1 MRQAACISALLAL
14 GGGLGLGCGEEPVDD
29 AQPAG
34 WDDELRLA
42 TLPDLDDD
50 PKVVELELEAREEG
64 FELVEAG
71 ATRLWSY
78 AGSLP
83 GPLIRAKVGDRL
95 VVRFTN
101 HLPEPTTIH
110 WHGLRISA
118 AMDGVP
124 DHPHPPVAPGESFV
138 YDFVL
143 PDAGTYWYHPHFHSA
158 AQLGNGLYGALVVDP
173 AEAEPEG
180 LGDEVVLVL
189 SDVGIADDGSLK
201 DAEAGGDLAGLF
213 GREGNVLL
221 VNGRVQPTLGARIGK
236 RQRWRIVNAAKSRY
250 FQLELAGHTFT
261 QIGND
266 GGFLG
271 APVELDRVL
280 VVPGQRA
287 DVVVTPTGAP
297 GQELELRWIPYDRGY
312 GSSEFRDPE
321 TLMKIALSDQPA
333 VTSPAL
339 PDTRRAI
346 EAIDPTG
353 ATRIEIELTST
364 QISDNEIELGID
376 GVPGWQAAPLRATV
390 GETQLWSV
398 TNTIDWAHPF
408 HLHGFFFQEVDRE
421 GTPLEPRAWRDTLD
435 VARDETKHFLV
446 RYDHRPGTWMFHC
459 HVLDHSDMGMMGMIQ
474 LDD

>member
-1 MRQAACISALLAL
+1 MASARRAEISTRAAPAARASRLCQAASVSALLAL
-14 GGGLGLGCGEEPVDD
+14 GAGLGFGCGDEPGDD

-34 WDDELRLA
+34 WDAELRLT

-50 PKVVELELEAREEG
+50 PRVVSLELEAREEG

-95 VVRFTN
+95 VVHFTN

-143 PDAGTYWYHPHFHSA
+143 PDAGTYWYHPHFNSA

-173 AEAEPEG
+173 DEPEPEG
-180 LGDEVVLVL
+180 LGDELVLVL

-221 VNGRVQPTLGARIGK
+221 VNGRVRPTLGARIGK

-250 FQLELAGHTFT
+250 FQLE
-261 QIGND
+261 IG
-266 GGFLG
+266 
-271 APVELDRVL
+271 
-280 VVPGQRA
+280 RA
-287 DVVVTPTGAP
+287 
-297 GQELELRWIPYDRGY
+297 
-312 GSSEFRDPE
+312 
-321 TLMKIALSDQPA
+321 
-333 VTSPAL
+333 
-339 PDTRRAI
+339 
-346 EAIDPTG
+346 
-353 ATRIEIELTST
+353 
-364 QISDNEIELGID
+364 
-376 GVPGWQAAPLRATV
+376 
-390 GETQLWSV
+390 
-398 TNTIDWAHPF
+398 
-408 HLHGFFFQEVDRE
+408 
-421 GTPLEPRAWRDTLD
+421 
-435 VARDETKHFLV
+435 
-446 RYDHRPGTWMFHC
+446 
-459 HVLDHSDMGMMGMIQ
+459 HV
-474 LDD
+474 